1 MEELVLMILRGLV
14 IGVVVSAP
22 MGPVGIYCIQRTLD
36 KGRLSGLYTGVGAA
50 VSDLIYCLLTGF
62 GLSFIEDF
70 INTHRSPIQL
80 LGSIVLIFFGI
91 WLIRKKPDG
100 RIKAEADQDAPSREG
115 DILKGFA
122 LTFSNPLI
130 LFLIIGLFA
139 QFNFVIEGMKFY
151 HYLLGFLGI
160 IGGALGWWW
169 LVTHFVDKLRGHFT
183 QRTMKRI
190 NTVIGI
196 IILIFAAVGIFSST
210 SGLMAAYASSHSP
223 APVESVEFRVADTS
237 MKGWEMRLA
246 CGPDSAVAMRVR
258 PVSKGDPFGDSAID
272 ALSVRF
278 EEEPSGRVLAE
289 AVVSDGVDPYRGAN
303 AWRVV
308 RKGSAWNVFCG
319 HREYRHLIGFSSPLV
334 PLGSPEVTASSPG
347 GVAYSLVDVSTA
359 PIDRSAISE
368 ADVFF
373 ALEGSGA
380 RAMDLPGVYSLL
392 DFEQDDTYARIGG
405 SYRVAVVPRAE
416 GEGYDLRYMG
426 GARENAAAWRP
437 GSLKGRLRPTS
448 FADLYDVEW
457 CDAEG
462 GWMLSDIQAEF
473 DPMARTLTV
482 KFPYQAA
489 VIRFRKTAPSSSLP
503 SPRRSSSS
511 GASAAEASTE
521 SAAESSSESASPA
534 APA

>member
-1 MEELVLMILRGLV
+1 MEELILMILRGLV

-36 KGRLSGLYTGVGAA
+36 KGRLSGFYTGVGAA

-70 INTHRSPIQL
+70 INNHRSPIQL

-100 RIKAEADQDAPSREG
+100 SIKAEADHGAPSREG

-169 LVTHFVDKLRGHFT
+169 LVTHFVDKLRGHFN
-183 QRTMKRI
+183 QRTMKLI

-210 SGLMAAYASSHSP
+210 SGLMAAYASPRSP
-223 APVESVEFRVADTS
+223 SDLIDGVEFRVADTS

-246 CGPDSAVAMRVR
+246 CGSDSTIVLRVR
-258 PVSKGDPFGDSAID
+258 PVSQGDPFGDTGIA
-272 ALSVRF
+272 ALSVSV
-278 EEEPSGRVLAE
+278 EEEPSGRMLAD
-289 AVVSDGVDPYRGAN
+289 AVATDGVDPYRGRN
-303 AWRVV
+303 AWRLS
-308 RKGSAWNVFCG
+308 RRGSMWNVFAG
-319 HREYRHLIGFSSPLV
+319 NREYRHVLGFSSSLV
-334 PLGSPEVTASSPG
+334 PEGMPELIAVPPGSIDYTIVDVTA
-347 GVAYSLVDVSTA
+347 A
-359 PIDRSAISE
+359 PIDHSEISE

-373 ALEGSGA
+373 ALEDSGS
-380 RAMDLPGVYSLL
+380 RAMDLPGMYSML
-392 DFEQDDTYARIGG
+392 DYEQDDTYARIGG
-405 SYRVAVVPRAE
+405 AYRVAVVPC
-416 GEGYDLRYMG
+416 GEEEVYDIRYMG
-426 GARENAAAWRP
+426 GARENGTAWHP

-448 FADLYDVEW
+448 FTDLYDVEW

-462 GWMLSDIQAEF
+462 NWMLHDVQAEF
-473 DPMARTLTV
+473 DAMARTLTV

-489 VIRFRKTAPSSSLP
+489 VIRFRKAN
-503 SPRRSSSS
+503 
-511 GASAAEASTE
+511 
-521 SAAESSSESASPA
+521 
-534 APA
+534 